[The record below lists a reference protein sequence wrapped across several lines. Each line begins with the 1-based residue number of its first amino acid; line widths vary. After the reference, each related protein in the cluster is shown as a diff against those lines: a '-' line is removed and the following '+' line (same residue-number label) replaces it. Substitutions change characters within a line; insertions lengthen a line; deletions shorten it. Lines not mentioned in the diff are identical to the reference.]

1 MKKLLDNDGVL
12 ALIGATVAVILH
24 IFLMYITN
32 QF

>member
-1 MKKLLDNDGVL
+1 MKELLNNDGVV
-12 ALIGATVAVILH
+12 ALIGATVAVMLH